1 MGNFFENAWFYA
13 WASKLRLK
21 KQTNFGIKFTHDRLN
36 EKFKQKCT
44 YNQYFLMLVIS
55 REKICICTRMH
66 YNQTEHVNLKVT
78 ESRLGYMII
87 FIKSYK
93 IKLFYLFSN

>member
-1 MGNFFENAWFYA
+1 MANLLKMLE
-13 WASKLRLK
+13 LRFK

-78 ESRLGYMII
+78 ESRLQI
-87 FIKSYK
+87 
-93 IKLFYLFSN
+93 YLFRNYLFI